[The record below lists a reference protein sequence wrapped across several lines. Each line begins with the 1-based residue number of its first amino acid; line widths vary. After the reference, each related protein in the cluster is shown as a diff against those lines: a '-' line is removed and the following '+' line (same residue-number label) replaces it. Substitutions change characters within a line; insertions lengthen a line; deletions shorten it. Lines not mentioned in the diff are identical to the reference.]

1 MTVAA
6 AHQVRPGFSAGLCL
20 SHARRSLAEMLYGCR
35 ARMAWSPIMLRV
47 TAFLVAGL
55 WLVAPASAESA
66 KQIGEMRLYIQQL
79 EARVRQLTGEN
90 EELVHQL
97 AQLRA
102 QMGQTGLPGAPE
114 QTGAIAAAPVA
125 EAAPAG
131 PAGPGTPPQSL
142 GTLSVAADDPLVAPD
157 GAGFGG
163 PIDLSVLAG
172 GAPGASIGQNG
183 GMAPAVPG
191 VPLEAQTAALPG
203 TPAASALSGSPRDE
217 YDLAYGYILTG
228 DYDLAEQSFQNWLA
242 AFPDDPQAADA
253 EFWLGESHFQQHEYR
268 EAATS
273 FLAVY
278 KKAQQ
283 SPKAPD
289 ALLKLGM
296 SLAALGERSAACA
309 TLAEVG
315 SKYPQASAALMS
327 RVNVEATKA
336 GC

>member
-1 MTVAA
+1 
-6 AHQVRPGFSAGLCL
+6 
-20 SHARRSLAEMLYGCR
+20 
-35 ARMAWSPIMLRV
+35 MLRIV
-47 TAFLVAGL
+47 AFLIASV
-55 WLVAPASAESA
+55 WVIAPASAESA

-79 EARVRQLTGEN
+79 ETRVRQLTGEN
-90 EELVHQL
+90 EQLIHQL

-102 QMGQTGLPGAPE
+102 QMGQAALPGTPE
-114 QTGAIAAAPVA
+114 ATGAIAAAPAPVGA
-125 EAAPAG
+125 AGAPAG
-131 PAGPGTPPQSL
+131 TGAPPRDL
-142 GTLSVAADDPLVAPD
+142 GSVSVSADDPLVAPD
-157 GAGFGG
+157 GVVPGG
-163 PIDLSVLAG
+163 PIDLSALARGGAIDPSTGLSDETQQGVPVETPPAG
-172 GAPGASIGQNG
+172 GSGAP
-183 GMAPAVPG
+183 
-191 VPLEAQTAALPG
+191 TA
-203 TPAASALSGSPRDE
+203 ALSGSPRDE

-242 AFPDDPQAADA
+242 AFPNDPQVADA

-268 EAATS
+268 DAATS

-296 SLAALGERSAACA
+296 SLAQLGERSAACA

-315 SKYPQASAALMS
+315 SKYPQTSAALLS
-327 RVNVEATKA
+327 RVNDEANKA